1 LSLITILEITLAR
14 ITPPHW
20 EASARDI
27 QKSLIIRS
35 DQTTLGGKCKKK
47 KSSMIKGAPTKLG
60 GMKKNPKDPKILSK
74 KKTNT
79 MMLKTK

>member
-1 LSLITILEITLAR
+1 VTKQ
-14 ITPPHW
+14 HW
-20 EASARDI
+20 GASA
-27 QKSLIIRS
+27 
-35 DQTTLGGKCKKK
+35 KK

-60 GMKKNPKDPKILSK
+60 GMNKNPKDPKILSK